1 MKNSIVAADL
11 FYCSENGCI
20 LTRKEVYNGFLDY
33 CKDSDNVE
41 ELEESTREY
50 NIETG
55 NDISMF
61 EMFLLWEISS
71 CNLEEVEEAWKKKF
85 C

>member
-11 FYCSENGCI
+11 FYCSENDCI

-71 CNLEEVEEAWKKKF
+71 CNLEEVEEA
-85 C
+85 

>member
-71 CNLEEVEEAWKKKF
+71 CNLEEVEEA
-85 C
+85 

>member
-11 FYCSENGCI
+11 FYCSENDCI

-33 CKDSDNVE
+33 CKDPDNVE
-41 ELEESTREY
+41 ELEKITREY
-50 NIETG
+50 NIKTE
-55 NDISMF
+55 NDVSMF

-71 CNLEEVEEAWKKKF
+71 CNLEEVKDV
-85 C
+85 

>member
-11 FYCSENGCI
+11 FYCSENDCI

-33 CKDSDNVE
+33 CKDQDNVE
-41 ELEESTREY
+41 ELEESTRKY

-55 NDISMF
+55 NDVSMF

-71 CNLEEVEEAWKKKF
+71 CNLEEVEEA
-85 C
+85 